1 MRVLKIGNSSRI
13 SNLLAYVSDASILAI
28 VGLLDAPL
36 TYVYVQLTVLLL
48 KQIMFSSQ
56 INFSLFKFC
65 QIM

>member
-28 VGLLDAPL
+28 VGLLDAPT

>member
-28 VGLLDAPL
+28 VGLLDAPI